1 MSDTRMK
8 LEVLLAGVD
17 KLSRPLRDVMAGN
30 KALAQA
36 VKHSREQLKALERQQ
51 SNING
56 YKKQA
61 AALQDTRA
69 KLDQAQQRVRAM
81 REQMRTGE
89 EQTAKFRKAFTKANE
104 SVRDLNTQVQRQTRY
119 LAPLRAKLSEAGVK
133 VAQLD
138 SAETALKG
146 KVDGV
151 TRALKEQQRALE
163 QTSQRSQKL
172 QENKARLR
180 GSLDRA
186 GQLGMPVVNVGS
198 LPRAIVSGMRSPI
211 EESKHYQTEFQRI
224 AALGLGDKATAE
236 SRRFAESMQTYGTS
250 MLDNLTIV
258 RDATTVFADVDH
270 AEMVAPTL
278 AKMKFAN
285 KTMFGE
291 GEGHEKEKQFMD
303 MLRVIED
310 RGGIDNPERFKR
322 EANLVQQVLTAT
334 GGRVGP
340 DEWMNFMKRGGVA
353 AKGLDE
359 ETFFYRMEPLV
370 QMLTGNTV
378 GTGLMSAYQNLYQGK
393 GTVRAA
399 RYAEDLGIYDKRM
412 VEYDRVGQLKRV
424 KPGALK
430 QSDLYLSN
438 PMQWLETV
446 LLPALANKGITSDTG
461 VINAIGTIFSSRT
474 ASNIF
479 SEMYLKRELIKK
491 SAKLN
496 SKADNIDQIYDK
508 AKDTAEGKEIDLITR
523 RADAYKVLGDAVMPE
538 YTQAL
543 EMASAAVKKLS
554 DWMQANP
561 AAAKA
566 ITLALMTLAAALAT
580 LAALIIPLAM
590 LCFTFSSLG
599 IAASAGRLAFSRL
612 GGALKSLGTALR
624 WMGGAAW
631 KAITIVGKAM
641 FWLGRVLLMNPILLL
656 ITAIAVGAYLIW
668 RHWDTLG
675 PKFAKLWTRIKQF
688 FSAGW
693 EFVKTSA
700 NDLLDWFQNLP
711 GRFVEFGG
719 NIMQGL
725 VNGIKSGLGG
735 VKDAILGVGDMLPE
749 WLRIKLDI
757 HSPSRVFAG
766 IGGYAMA
773 GLEQGIVKN
782 QDGPLAALRQATGRL
797 TALGAG
803 VVLGA
808 GPALA
813 GQLDTRP
820 PLARPAMAAAAP
832 IMINAPITIHAAPG
846 MDERALARLVRQELE
861 KAQRDAQARQ
871 RSKFGDID

>member
-17 KLSRPLRDVMAGN
+17 KLSRPLRDAMAGN

-81 REQMRTGE
+81 REQMRAGE

-104 SVRDLNTQVQRQTRY
+104 SVHSLTAQVQRQTRY

-133 VAQLD
+133 VAQLGN
-138 SAETALKG
+138 AETALKG

-211 EESKHYQTEFQRI
+211 EESKHYQTEFQRVR
-224 AALGLGDKATAE
+224 ALGIGDKEANRAKQFAANLNAYGVSATE
-236 SRRFAESMQTYGTS
+236 TLE
-250 MLDNLTIV
+250 LD
-258 RDATTVFADVDH
+258 RDAWAVFADRDH
-270 AEMVAPTL
+270 AEMVTPVLTR
-278 AKMKFAN
+278 MKFAN
-285 KTMFGE
+285 KAMFGE
-291 GEGHEKEKQFMD
+291 GEGQEKDKQLMD
-303 MLRVIED
+303 MMKVIEM
-310 RGGIDNPERFKR
+310 RGG
-322 EANLVQQVLTAT
+322 ANNQKDFMAQANKVQQVIAAT

-340 DEWMNFMKRGGVA
+340 NEWYRFTKRS
-353 AKGLDE
+353 GLAGQGLSNE
-359 ETFFYRMEPLV
+359 AFYYKMEPV
-370 QMLTGNTV
+370 IQEMGGDTAGQAW
-378 GTGLMSAYQNLYQGK
+378 MSAYQNLYQGRTTK
-393 GTVRAA
+393 RAA
-399 RYAEDLGIYDKRM
+399 LLLDKFDLIGDRSKIKHDKA
-412 VEYDRVGQLKRV
+412 GQVSFLN
-424 KPGALK
+424 PGALK
-430 QSDLYLSN
+430 GAATFKTD
-438 PMQWLETV
+438 PFKWIDEI
-446 LLPALANKGITSDTG
+446 LLPTLEKKGIKDRQQIEDVLGGIFTNR
-461 VINAIGTIFSSRT
+461 NASGLFGKLVLQRKQF
-474 ASNIF
+474 A
-479 SEMYLKRELIKK
+479 K
-491 SAKLN
+491 SAAVN
-496 SKADNIDQIYDK
+496 ARADNIDQIYDK

-590 LCFTFSSLG
+590 LRFTFSSLG

-749 WLRIKLDI
+749 WLRNKLDI

-808 GPALA
+808 GPTLA

-832 IMINAPITIHAAPG
+832 IMINTPITIHAAPG
-846 MDERALARLVRQELE
+846 MD
-861 KAQRDAQARQ
+861 
-871 RSKFGDID
+871 